1 MGDKS
6 RLARSLHFSL
16 GKCTAEVKTKV
27 SDEDKE
33 DFERFCRQQCGA
45 SPAEVLR
52 DFILSKTRG
61 VDVIRSLYESRLSV
75 VSSWGPGNGSIGG
88 GNE

>member
-1 MGDKS
+1 MGKPRLS
-6 RLARSLHFSL
+6 RSIHFSL

-33 DFERFCRQQCGA
+33 DFERFCRLECGA

-61 VDVIRSLYESRLSV
+61 VDAVRSLYESRLAV
-75 VSSWGPGNGSIGG
+75 VSSMGPDGG
-88 GNE
+88 RGDSVR

>member
-1 MGDKS
+1 MGKS
-6 RLARSLHFSL
+6 RLARSISFRL

-27 SDEDKE
+27 PDEDKE
-33 DFERFCRQQCGA
+33 DFERFCRLECGA

-61 VDVIRSLYESRLSV
+61 VEVVRSLYESRLAV
-75 VSSWGPGNGSIGG
+75 VSSMGPDGG
-88 GNE
+88 RGDSVR